1 LSLVNLWTFY
11 LDYFFFFSEIWQS
24 FSAYDTILLFV
35 TMLVLIKLPAISSEY
50 RYFVFSMLIFL
61 LISFIGWVGFTLN
74 FLILFILYS
83 TLIVIFWIFS
93 IGFEDFELKKE
104 TSDSGFAYYFCIF
117 FFFWSLNLPV
127 TTIGNYSNK
136 FIYGDT
142 YLNFFF
148 LNNEFSEFL
157 IIYLSLFFYHFIS
170 IFCFFFALIVIC
182 KVIVSLLLIKYK
194 IKFTNAHQLNYKYQ
208 AKTIGTSLNRR
219 TSSVFSYFS
228 RNIPTFKKS
237 KKKNS

>member
-1 LSLVNLWTFY
+1 MDFLFGL
-11 LDYFFFFSEIWQS
+11 FFFFSEIWQS

-117 FFFWSLNLPV
+117 FFFEV
-127 TTIGNYSNK
+127 
-136 FIYGDT
+136 
-142 YLNFFF
+142 
-148 LNNEFSEFL
+148 
-157 IIYLSLFFYHFIS
+157 
-170 IFCFFFALIVIC
+170 
-182 KVIVSLLLIKYK
+182 
-194 IKFTNAHQLNYKYQ
+194 
-208 AKTIGTSLNRR
+208 
-219 TSSVFSYFS
+219 
-228 RNIPTFKKS
+228 
-237 KKKNS
+237 